1 MNKSSL
7 FAAVL
12 PFLPCAGLGQE
23 SQPARDWSTW
33 GYDQER
39 TAWNRGE
46 TFLSKSNVSKLKV
59 KWSTQLTTT
68 PTDIALS
75 TLTAPIVVEAVP
87 TAAGVKNIVFLLAAD
102 DTLFAVD
109 ADTGKSLWQR
119 TFPNKMTAL
128 RPATWLCPNTANDTP
143 VVDKKNGVIYFV
155 TSDGKLRG
163 LNLGDGADRFAATDF
178 IAPFARAWSLNLI
191 DNVIYITNARSCGNV
206 PGQRPPSSPTP
217 AAQAGAGAG
226 PAAFQGV
233 RGPVE
238 ASISAM
244 DISDSANPTL
254 TKFYTSSTREA
265 GPWGRGGVAKTPKG
279 IITQTAD
286 GLYDPAGGQFGETVL
301 ELAPRLAGLANSFT
315 PANWQYLNL
324 HDLDMGSASLVVFP
338 FQGKVLTAAASKE
351 GVVYLLDVNNLGGYP
366 PGHSTPLYQS
376 FQIANDD
383 AFGGNTRAPG
393 QGVWGSITTYATA
406 DGRRFLYLPVWG
418 PPSKTLPPFQYSPG
432 PTPHGSIM
440 AFEVVH
446 DGDKVAMM
454 PRWSSPDMT
463 VPDSPT
469 VANGVVYA
477 LETGEQTVQNTTAPG
492 RPRPSAAE
500 SAKFRAT
507 PVGHLS
513 LYAFDAETGKLL
525 YSSKTIITDWVH
537 FSEPVVALGK
547 VFVVTHDAHLYAFG
561 VN

>member
-1 MNKSSL
+1 MKKSSL
-7 FAAVL
+7 FAVIL
-12 PFLPCAGLGQE
+12 SVLPCAGLGQE
-23 SQPARDWSTW
+23 APPAKDWSTW

-46 TFLSKSNVSKLKV
+46 TVLSRNNVSKLKV
-59 KWSTQLTTT
+59 QWSTQLATT

-75 TLTAPIVVEAVP
+75 TLTAPIVVEAVS
-87 TAAGVKNIVFLLAAD
+87 TAAGTRNVVYLLAAD

-109 ADTGKSLWQR
+109 ADTGKSLWKRAFSNQL
-119 TFPNKMTAL
+119 TPL
-128 RPATWLCPNTANDTP
+128 RPATWLCPNTANATP
-143 VVDKKNGVIYFV
+143 VADKKNGIIYFV

-163 LNLGDGADRFAATDF
+163 LNLGDGADRLTATDF

-191 DNVIYITNARSCGNV
+191 DDVIYTTNARSCGNV
-206 PGQRPPSSPTP
+206 AGQLPPLPR
-217 AAQAGAGAG
+217 AAGASG
-226 PAAFQGV
+226 PPPAT

-238 ASISAM
+238 ASISAV
-244 DISDSANPTL
+244 DVSDSAHPRL
-254 TKFYTSSTREA
+254 VKFYTSSTREA

-301 ELAPRLAGLANSFT
+301 ELAPKLAGLADSFT
-315 PANWQYLNL
+315 PGNWQFLNL

-338 FQGKVLTAAASKE
+338 FQDKVLTAAASKE

-366 PGHSTPLYQS
+366 PSHSTPLYQS

-393 QGVWGSITTYATA
+393 QGVWGSITTYAA
-406 DGRRFLYLPVWG
+406 PDGRRFLYVPVWG
-418 PPSKTLPPFQYSPG
+418 PPSKKLPPFQYGPG

-440 AFEVVH
+440 AFEVVR
-446 DGDKVAMM
+446 DGDKIAMV

-463 VPDSPT
+463 IPDSPT

-477 LETGEQTVQNTTAPG
+477 LETGEQTLQNMTAPG
-492 RPRPSAAE
+492 QPRPPAAIA
-500 SAKFRAT
+500 AKFRAT

-513 LYAFDAETGKLL
+513 LYGFDAETGKLL
-525 YSSKTIITDWVH
+525 YSSKNVITDWVH

-547 VFVVTHDAHLYAFG
+547 VFVVTHDTHLYAFG
-561 VN
+561 VR

>member
-1 MNKSSL
+1 MKISCL
-7 FAAVL
+7 FVVTLLLL
-12 PFLPCAGLGQE
+12 PSAGRGQE
-23 SQPARDWSTW
+23 RVPARDWPTW

-46 TFLSKSNVSKLKV
+46 TILTKSNVPKLKM
-59 KWSTQLTTT
+59 KWSTHLPTT

-75 TLTAPIVVEAVP
+75 TLTAPLVVEGVP
-87 TAAGVKNIVFLLAAD
+87 IAGGTKNIVFLLAAD

-109 ADTGKSLWQR
+109 ADTGKTLWQR
-119 TFPNKMTAL
+119 AFPNKMTAL
-128 RPATWLCPNTANDTP
+128 RPGTWLCSNTANDTP

-163 LNLGDGADRFAATDF
+163 LNLGDGAERLTGTDF

-191 DNVIYITNARSCGNV
+191 DNVIYTTNARSCGNV
-206 PGQRPPSSPTP
+206 PGQLPPVSAS
-217 AAQAGAGAG
+217 AGASG
-226 PAAFQGV
+226 PPPGV
-233 RGPVE
+233 HGPVE

-244 DISDSANPTL
+244 DVSDPAHPRL

-265 GPWGRGGVAKTPKG
+265 GPWGRGGVARTPRG

-301 ELAPRLAGLANSFT
+301 ELAPGLAGLADSFT
-315 PANWQYLNL
+315 PENWQYLNL

-338 FQGKVLTAAASKE
+338 FAGKMLTAVASKE
-351 GVVYLLDVNNLGGYP
+351 GMVYLLDVNNLGGYP
-366 PGHSTPLYQS
+366 PSHSKPLYQS

-393 QGVWGSITTYATA
+393 QGVWGSITTYATP
-406 DGRRFLYLPVWG
+406 DGRRFLYLPIWG
-418 PPSKTLPPFQYSPG
+418 PPSKKLPPFQYSQG
-432 PTPHGSIM
+432 PTSHGSIM

-446 DGDKVAMM
+446 DGDKIAMVL
-454 PRWSSPDMT
+454 RWSSPDMT

-477 LETGEQTVQNTTAPG
+477 LETGEQTLQNPAAPG
-492 RPRPSAAE
+492 QPRPPAAVA
-500 SAKFRAT
+500 AKFRAT

-513 LYAFDAETGKLL
+513 LYAFDAETGKSL
-525 YSSKTIITDWVH
+525 YSSKKIITDWVH

>member
-1 MNKSSL
+1 MKIASL
-7 FAAVL
+7 IAATLLLLPAAVQS
-12 PFLPCAGLGQE
+12 QE
-23 SQPARDWSTW
+23 KAPAKDWSTW

-59 KWSTQLTTT
+59 KWSTQLATT

-75 TLTAPIVVEAVP
+75 TLTAPLVVEGVSM
-87 TAAGVKNIVFLLAAD
+87 AGGARNMVFLLAAD

-109 ADTGKSLWQR
+109 ADTGKALWQKA
-119 TFPNKMTAL
+119 FPNKLTAA

-143 VVDKKNGVIYFV
+143 VVDKDKGIIYFV

-163 LNLGDGADRFAATDF
+163 LSLADGAERLAGTDF

-191 DNVIYITNARSCGNV
+191 DDVIYTTNARSCGNV
-206 PGQRPPSSPTP
+206 PGQLPPLAPV
-217 AAQAGAGAG
+217 AGAAG
-226 PAAFQGV
+226 PPPAV

-244 DISDSANPTL
+244 DVHDLAHPKL

-265 GPWGRGGVAKTPKG
+265 GPWGRGGVARTPRG
-279 IITQTAD
+279 VITQTAD

-301 ELAPRLAGLANSFT
+301 ELAPGLAGLADSFT
-315 PANWQYLNL
+315 PENWAYLNF

-338 FQGKVLTAAASKE
+338 YAGKTLTAVASKE
-351 GVVYLLDVNNLGGYP
+351 SVVYVLDIANLGGYP
-366 PGHSTPLYQS
+366 PNHSKPLYQS

-383 AFGGNTRAPG
+383 ALGGNTRAPG

-406 DGRRFLYLPVWG
+406 DGRRFLYVPVWG
-418 PPSKTLPPFQYSPG
+418 PPSKKLPAFQYSQG

-440 AFEVVH
+440 AFEVVQ
-446 DGDKVAMM
+446 DGGKIAMV

-477 LETGEQTVQNTTAPG
+477 LETGEQTLQNTTAPG
-492 RPRPSAAE
+492 QPRPPAPIA
-500 SAKFRAT
+500 AKFRAT

-513 LYAFDAETGKLL
+513 LYAFDAETGKTL
-525 YSSKTIITDWVH
+525 YSSKKIITDWVH

>member
-1 MNKSSL
+1 MKKSSL
-7 FAAVL
+7 FAVVL
-12 PFLPCAGLGQE
+12 LFLPCAGLGQDA
-23 SQPARDWSTW
+23 QPARDWSTW

-46 TFLSKSNVSKLKV
+46 TFLSKNNVAKLKV
-59 KWSTQLTTT
+59 KWSVQLATT

-75 TLTAPIVVEAVP
+75 TLTAPIVVEGVP
-87 TAAGVKNIVFLLAAD
+87 TATGMKNMVFLLAAD

-109 ADTGKSLWQR
+109 ADTGKGLWQR
-119 TFPNKMTAL
+119 TFPNKLTAL
-128 RPATWLCPNTANDTP
+128 RQATWLCPNTANDTP
-143 VVDKKNGVIYFV
+143 VVDKTNGVIYFV

-163 LNLGDGADRFAATDF
+163 LNVGDGSDKLAATDF

-191 DNVIYITNARSCGNV
+191 DNVIYTTNARSCGNV
-206 PGQRPPSSPTP
+206 AGQMPPVP
-217 AAQAGAGAG
+217 AAARTPG
-226 PAAFQGV
+226 PPPGV

-238 ASISAM
+238 ATM
-244 DISDSANPTL
+244 DISDSAHPKL

-279 IITQTAD
+279 IVTQTAD
-286 GLYDPAGGQFGETVL
+286 GLNDPAGGQFGEAVL
-301 ELAPRLAGLANSFT
+301 ELAPKLAGLADSFT
-315 PANWQYLNL
+315 PGNWQYLNL

-366 PGHSTPLYQS
+366 PSHSTPLYQS

-393 QGVWGSITTYATA
+393 QGVWGSITTYATPE
-406 DGRRFLYLPVWG
+406 GRRFLYVPVWG
-418 PPSKTLPPFQYSPG
+418 PPSKKLPSLPYSPG
-432 PTPHGSIM
+432 PAPHGSIM
-440 AFEVVH
+440 AFEVVA
-446 DGDKVAMM
+446 DGDKVAMV

-477 LETGEQTVQNTTAPG
+477 LETGEQTLQNSAAPG
-492 RPRPSAAE
+492 QPRPPAAQA
-500 SAKFRAT
+500 AKFRAT
-507 PVGHLS
+507 PVGHLA
-513 LYAFDAETGKLL
+513 LYAFDAETGKQL
-525 YSSKTIITDWVH
+525 YSSKKIITDWVH

>member
-1 MNKSSL
+1 MKKSSL
-7 FAAVL
+7 LAVVL
-12 PFLPCAGLGQE
+12 LFLPCAGLGQE
-23 SQPARDWSTW
+23 VQPARDWSTW

-46 TFLSKSNVSKLKV
+46 TLLSKNNVAKLKV
-59 KWSTQLTTT
+59 KWSAQLATM

-75 TLTAPIVVEAVP
+75 TLTAPIVVEAVRTP
-87 TAAGVKNIVFLLAAD
+87 TGVKNVVFLLAAD

-119 TFPNKMTAL
+119 TFPNNLTAL

-143 VVDKKNGVIYFV
+143 VVDKTKGVIYFV
-155 TSDGKLRG
+155 TSDGKLHG
-163 LNLGDGADRFAATDF
+163 LNLSDGSDRLAATDF
-178 IAPFARAWSLNLI
+178 VAPFARAWSLNLI
-191 DNVIYITNARSCGNV
+191 DNVIYTTNARSCGNV
-206 PGQRPPSSPTP
+206 AGQLPPVR
-217 AAQAGAGAG
+217 ALAGAAG
-226 PAAFQGV
+226 PPPGV

-244 DISDSANPTL
+244 DISDIAHPRL
-254 TKFYTSSTREA
+254 TRFYTSSTREA

-301 ELAPRLAGLANSFT
+301 ALAPKLAGLADSFT
-315 PANWQYLNL
+315 PGNWQYLNL

-338 FQGKVLTAAASKE
+338 FQDKVLTAAASKE

-366 PGHSTPLYQS
+366 PGHSNPLYQS

-406 DGRRFLYLPVWG
+406 DGRRFLYVPVWG
-418 PPSKTLPPFQYSPG
+418 PPSKRLPPFQYSPG

-440 AFEVVH
+440 AFEVVR
-446 DGDKVAMM
+446 DGDKIAMV
-454 PRWSSPDMT
+454 PRWSSSDMT

-477 LETGEQTVQNTTAPG
+477 LETGEQTLQNPAAPG
-492 RPRPSAAE
+492 QPRPPAAE
-500 SAKFRAT
+500 AAKFRAT
-507 PVGHLS
+507 PVSHLS
-513 LYAFDAETGKLL
+513 LNAFDAETGKLL
-525 YSSKTIITDWVH
+525 YSSKKTITDWVH

>member
-1 MNKSSL
+1 MKMPAL
-7 FAAVL
+7 FAIALLLL
-12 PFLPCAGLGQE
+12 PGAGLGQE
-23 SQPARDWSTW
+23 APAARDWSTW

-46 TFLSKSNVSKLKV
+46 KVLSKSNVSKLKV
-59 KWSTQLTTT
+59 KWSTQLPTK

-75 TLTAPIVVEAVP
+75 TLTAPLVVE
-87 TAAGVKNIVFLLAAD
+87 GVSTSGGAKDVIFLLAAD
-102 DTLFAVD
+102 DTLLAVD
-109 ADTGKSLWQR
+109 ADTGKSVWQK
-119 TFPNKMTAL
+119 TFPNTMTPS

-143 VVDKKNGVIYFV
+143 VVDKKNGVIYFI

-163 LNLGDGADRFAATDF
+163 LNLGDGANRLAATDF

-191 DNVIYITNARSCGNV
+191 DNVIYTTNARSCGNV
-206 PGQRPPSSPTP
+206 AGQLPPVPP
-217 AAQAGAGAG
+217 PAGASG
-226 PAAFQGV
+226 PPPGL

-244 DISDSANPTL
+244 DISDPAHPTL

-265 GPWGRGGVAKTPKG
+265 GPWGRGGVARTPKG

-301 ELAPRLAGLANSFT
+301 ELAPKLAGLTDSFT
-315 PANWQYLNL
+315 PGNWQYLNL

-338 FQGKVLTAAASKE
+338 FKGKLLTAVASKE
-351 GVVYLLDVNNLGGYP
+351 GIVYLLDVNNLGGYP
-366 PGHSTPLYQS
+366 PGHSKPLYQS
-376 FQIANDD
+376 FQIANDE

-393 QGVWGSITTYATA
+393 QGVWGSITTYATP
-406 DGRRFLYLPVWG
+406 DGRRFLYVPVWG
-418 PPSKTLPPFQYSPG
+418 PPSKKLPSFPSSPG
-432 PTPHGSIM
+432 PTPHGSVM
-440 AFEVVH
+440 AFEVVQ
-446 DGDKVAMM
+446 DGDKVAVI
-454 PRWSSPDMT
+454 PRWSSQDMT

-477 LETGEQTVQNTTAPG
+477 LETGEQTLQNPGAPG
-492 RPRPSAAE
+492 QPRPPAAV

-513 LYAFDAETGKLL
+513 LYAFDAETGKRL
-525 YSSKTIITDWVH
+525 YSSEKIITDWVH